1 MFNKSELESQIKFKF
16 RHQNFLVT
24 YHPVS
29 YEKDYGLK
37 NFMTILKVLSTFKNT
52 GIIFTMPN
60 SDIKNNYF
68 FSAVKDF
75 VKNKNSKYFI
85 SLGRKKYYSCIKY
98 SDVVIGNSSS
108 GIIEVPSLKKPTIN
122 LGRRQNG
129 RIFARSVLNC
139 EKITIK
145 KLNNLIKK
153 SLSLKVKNIS
163 KKAINPYEKKNTSD
177 QVIKILKKI
186 TQTKDNHKVFFDFI

>member
-1 MFNKSELESQIKFKF
+1 MKDIKKGLHNLEKIQKKIFNVGSTGPENIKKEKLLNKSELESQIKFKF

-75 VKNKNSKYFI
+75 VK
-85 SLGRKKYYSCIKY
+85 KK
-98 SDVVIGNSSS
+98 
-108 GIIEVPSLKKPTIN
+108 
-122 LGRRQNG
+122 
-129 RIFARSVLNC
+129 
-139 EKITIK
+139 
-145 KLNNLIKK
+145 
-153 SLSLKVKNIS
+153 
-163 KKAINPYEKKNTSD
+163 
-177 QVIKILKKI
+177 IKIRNIL
-186 TQTKDNHKVFFDFI
+186 FL